1 MGFILTIIAFNFII
15 IVHELGHFL
24 VARLNGIKVLE
35 FSLFVGPKLW
45 GIKKGET
52 EYSLRLI
59 PVLAYV
65 KMEGEEE
72 SSDDEN
78 AFSNKSVW
86 ARMAVV
92 AAGPLANLLSA
103 LLILVAVFSFRE
115 YKVTKVAGID
125 DNSPAYTS
133 GLKVGDEIISY
144 NDRKVYFPMDLV
156 QFFYVDNGKE
166 AKLTVLRDGKKENI
180 NFPESSIKEDR
191 YVLGFEAVD
200 SSGKGSTV
208 VKNVT
213 KGYPASE
220 AGILP
225 NDKIVSID
233 DVDVYSISGILDYIN
248 ENGDKEIKIKLDR
261 NGKELEVF
269 LTPKLLKDQPS
280 INLGIEF
287 LEYKGN
293 VVDALKDSMRY
304 IWSNIRSVGYSIKW
318 LVSGKVSISKMSG
331 PVGIVTSMND
341 AASVGGSIG
350 EKIFSLLNMTAFI
363 NIAIGATNLIPFP
376 ALDGNKLLLLMIEV
390 FRKKP
395 ISPEKESKISMI
407 GLVTLLILALITT
420 SNDIMKLIQRIRG

>member
-15 IVHELGHFL
+15 IIHELGHFL
-24 VARLNGIKVLE
+24 VARYNGIKVLE

-45 GIKKGET
+45 SIKRGET

-103 LLILVAVFSFRE
+103 LLILVLIFSLKE
-115 YKVTKVAGID
+115 YKTTKIASID
-125 DNSPAYTS
+125 NNSPAYTAK
-133 GLKVGDEIISY
+133 LEVGDEIISY
-144 NDRKVYFPMDLV
+144 NGKRVYFPMDLV
-156 QFFYVDNGKE
+156 QFFYVDEGK
-166 AKLTVLRDGKKENI
+166 AADLVVLRNGKKEKIAFPKLDI
-180 NFPESSIKEDR
+180 NEDR
-191 YVLGFEAVD
+191 YMLGFEALEV
-200 SSGKGSTV
+200 SGKDSTV
-208 VKNVT
+208 VKSVT
-213 KGYPASE
+213 SGYPASE

-225 NDKIVSID
+225 NDRVIALN
-233 DVDVYSISGILDYIN
+233 DVKVYSIKDIIKYTEENKGQEIKVTLDR
-248 ENGDKEIKIKLDR
+248 GGKEIQVSLKPKI
-261 NGKELEVF
+261 
-269 LTPKLLKDQPS
+269 LKNQPS

-287 LEYKGN
+287 SENKGN
-293 VVDALKDSMRY
+293 IVDSFKYSMKY
-304 IWSNIRSVGYSIKW
+304 IWANVRNVVYSIKW

-341 AASVGGSIG
+341 AASLGSNAS

-363 NIAIGATNLIPFP
+363 SVAIGATNLIPFP
-376 ALDGNKLLLLMIEV
+376 ALDGNKLLLLLIEV

-395 ISPEKESKISMI
+395 ISPEKESKISMV
-407 GLVTLLILALITT
+407 GLVALLILALITT
-420 SNDIMKLIQRIRG
+420 SNDIIRLIQRIRG